1 MAVTQSDIDNLN
13 TAIASGARS
22 ATVGGQTLIY
32 NTTASL
38 IQARDDLQKQLNRLN
53 RTSRRSL
60 QSYLFQN
67 GRGY

>member
-22 ATVGGQTLIY
+22 VTVGGQTLIY

-38 IQARDDLQKQLNRLN
+38 IQARDDLRKQLNGLN
-53 RTSRRSL
+53 RISRKSL
-60 QSYLFQN
+60 QTYLFQN